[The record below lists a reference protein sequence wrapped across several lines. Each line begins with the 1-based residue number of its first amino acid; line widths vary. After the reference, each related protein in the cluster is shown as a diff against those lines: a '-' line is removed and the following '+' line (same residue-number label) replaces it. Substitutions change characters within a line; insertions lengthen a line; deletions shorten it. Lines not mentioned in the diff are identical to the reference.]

1 MKIVGLIPSIIKRRN
16 SNYLMVDHKLISF
29 ISKCFPRH
37 KIKILTRAEKTKL
50 DYIISLGSNSLLTV
64 ENTNPNKLRK
74 KFDDY
79 YFKYSLKKNTPFL
92 GICYGAQYISKFFKT
107 KIKKKKK
114 SY

>member
-50 DYIISLGSNSLLTV
+50 DYIISLGSTLSYTNNHAISLYSFF
-64 ENTNPNKLRK
+64 NTR
-74 KFDDY
+74 F
-79 YFKYSLKKNTPFL
+79 
-92 GICYGAQYISKFFKT
+92 
-107 KIKKKKK
+107 
-114 SY
+114 